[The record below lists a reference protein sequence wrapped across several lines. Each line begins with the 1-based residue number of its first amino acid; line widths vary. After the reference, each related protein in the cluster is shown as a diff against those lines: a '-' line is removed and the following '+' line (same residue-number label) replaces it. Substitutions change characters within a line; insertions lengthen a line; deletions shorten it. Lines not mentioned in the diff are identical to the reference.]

1 MPNALRTMPTSIE
14 LHAAFVAGV
23 LNYAVF
29 PAVSARFFIWICGLP
44 PSFPVLGNE
53 IDTFAFLMV
62 LLLSTAIFFVFLG
75 GQIAVMVTDFLQ
87 GVFCNITFLVIILYL
102 LVKFSWGEIGETM
115 LAAPAGKSM
124 IDPLGIG
131 AESQFNAY
139 YWLISAFILFYTMRA
154 WQGDQGYNAAAI
166 TPHEAKMATVLSGW
180 RWRVLMLVALVIPIC
195 VKVFLT
201 HPNYAAQAAPVHAA
215 IAALPSDTAQAE
227 GRVPLALGLMLP
239 AGLLGMFVA
248 AMYGAYLSTD
258 DTYLHSWAT
267 IFVQDVVLPIRQL
280 FTAEPLPTTLHL
292 WLVKL
297 AVLGIA
303 GFAFVFGL
311 FFELNQYVAMWSALT
326 ASVFVAGAGSV
337 IIGGL
342 YWSRGTTKA
351 AWSSMLVGIVV
362 KNQYG
367 WFESVFGEG
376 QVPGFIVRIHESS
389 WISGQVLTFVA
400 MASAI
405 GTYVAVSLLLPEKP
419 FDLDRMLYRG
429 KYRELL
435 PESER
440 DFREEYGS
448 TLPAW
453 MQKIG
458 FSREYSRT
466 DTWITSITVL
476 WPLAFTLLFI
486 VGTLYALFV
495 GIPQEWWVS
504 FWKYWTWLIFA
515 TGCVIVV
522 WFTIGG
528 FRDLKRMYAHLE
540 KYRADQRDDGSVLKG
555 SVEQSR
561 DA

>member
-1 MPNALRTMPTSIE
+1 
-14 LHAAFVAGV
+14 
-23 LNYAVF
+23 
-29 PAVSARFFIWICGLP
+29 
-44 PSFPVLGNE
+44 
-53 IDTFAFLMV
+53 
-62 LLLSTAIFFVFLG
+62 
-75 GQIAVMVTDFLQ
+75 
-87 GVFCNITFLVIILYL
+87 
-102 LVKFSWGEIGETM
+102 
-115 LAAPAGKSM
+115 
-124 IDPLGIG
+124 
-131 AESQFNAY
+131 
-139 YWLISAFILFYTMRA
+139 
-154 WQGDQGYNAAAI
+154 
-166 TPHEAKMATVLSGW
+166 
-180 RWRVLMLVALVIPIC
+180 

-215 IAALPSDTAQAE
+215 IASLPSDTAQAE

-351 AWSSMLVGIVV
+351 AWSSMLVGIVLSAFGIVV

-367 WFESVFGEG
+367 WFESLFGEG
-376 QVPGFIVRIHESS
+376 QVPAFIMRIHESS

-458 FSREYSRT
+458 FSREYSRM
-466 DTWITSITVL
+466 DTWITTITVL

-486 VGTLYALFV
+486 VGTMYALFV
-495 GIPQEWWVS
+495 GISPEWWVS

-555 SVEQSR
+555 SAEQGR